1 MPKGIVKW
9 FNNAK
14 GFGFI
19 VSEEAQ
25 VDVFAHYSAIE
36 MDGFRTLK
44 TGQQVEFE
52 LESGDKGWHALNIR
66 MPQYAKPPT
75 PSSAQASNN
84 SNAQHSIEPCTQS
97 NTPAKHL
104 NPSHAPPNSP
114 PATRRPSPENEPA

>member
-19 VSEEAQ
+19 VSEDAP
-25 VDVFAHYSAIE
+25 VDIFAHYSAIN

-66 MPQYAKPPT
+66 IPNDTQHSMPAT
-75 PSSAQASNN
+75 PVQPSNN
-84 SNAQHSIEPCTQS
+84 AQNSIEQRLQS
-97 NTPAKHL
+97 RLST
-104 NPSHAPPNSP
+104 
-114 PATRRPSPENEPA
+114 NEPAHYASTAKHQIHTETEPV